1 MKNRVE
7 ILTEDSLFYF
17 ETTHSY
23 SYEKLLDIVENYQY
37 LIFED
42 LEIDCNCITDIS
54 INEYAFLSKR
64 YIHIETLKTYTNAF
78 RYKDFCYE

>member
-7 ILTEDSLFYF
+7 ILTDDSLFYF
-17 ETTHSY
+17 KTMHNY
-23 SYEKLLDIVENYQY
+23 SYEKLLDIVENYSY

-42 LEIDCNCITDIS
+42 LEIDCNCIVDIA

-64 YIHIETLKTYTNAF
+64 YTRIETLKTYTNAF
-78 RYKDFCYE
+78 RYMDLAYE